1 MRAAVAGAALTSA
14 PVDRD
19 PVRRFWILLA
29 AILLLAAG
37 VRIAYVLGVADGF
50 NRERFYDAAYYELE
64 ARTVAQGK
72 GFADPFRLLPGA
84 DHAIVP
90 AADHPPL
97 TVLALAPVVRV
108 FPGQLPLR
116 FASAL
121 AGLGVVLLTAL
132 LARALAGDRA
142 ALIAAFLAA
151 CYPYLWVNDGLIMSE
166 SFTGLFVVGALLAV
180 YRAVREPRRWW
191 RWVLVGALGGFATLG
206 RAELALLVPLLMV
219 GVLLG
224 RRVPGWRVR
233 AGATACAGAAM
244 LVVLAPWFVYNA
256 GRFEERVLISTNDGL
271 ALVASNCD
279 ETYAGPAMGLT
290 ILAGPPCLPDPVPGD
305 QSVVAK
311 EYRRIGFEY
320 MGDHLDRLPLVV
332 LARAGRDWSLFR
344 PADMIDWNL
353 AEGRPSWVTR
363 AGLFWYYP
371 LLAAAIVGAVVLRR
385 RRAWLWPLLVPPIV
399 VTLGTVLAFGQTRF
413 RAPAEPVLVVLAA
426 VALAALTRRGRSDG
440 PVRDA
445 AAQG

>member
-1 MRAAVAGAALTSA
+1 M
-14 PVDRD
+14 
-19 PVRRFWILLA
+19 RRFWLLLA
-29 AILLLAAG
+29 GILVLAAG
-37 VRIAYVLGVADGF
+37 VRVAYVLGVADGF

-97 TVLALAPVVRV
+97 TVLVLAPVVRV

-116 FASAL
+116 FTSAL
-121 AGLGVVLLTAL
+121 AGLGVVFLTAL
-132 LARALAGDRA
+132 LTRRVAGDRA
-142 ALIAAFLAA
+142 ALIAAVLAA
-151 CYPYLWVNDGLIMSE
+151 GYPYLWVNDGLIMSE
-166 SFTGLFVVGALLAV
+166 SFTGVFVVGSLLAV
-180 YRAVREPRRWW
+180 YSAAEHPRVWW
-191 RWVLVGALGGFATLG
+191 RWCLVGFLGGLAALG
-206 RAELALLVPLLMV
+206 RAELLLLVPLLMV
-219 GVLLG
+219 GVLIG
-224 RRVPGWRVR
+224 RRVDGWAVRV
-233 AGATACAGAAM
+233 AATACAGLTM
-244 LVVLAPWFVYNA
+244 LAVLAPWFLYNA
-256 GRFEERVLISTNDGL
+256 GRFDERVLISTNDGL

-279 ETYAGPAMGLT
+279 ETYSGPAMGLT

-320 MGDHLDRLPLVV
+320 MGDNLDRLPLVV
-332 LARAGRDWSLFR
+332 LARIGRDWSLFR

-353 AEGRPSWVTR
+353 AEGRPAWITR
-363 AGLFWYYP
+363 VGLYWYYP
-371 LLAAAIVGAVVLRR
+371 MLAAAVVGAVLLWRR
-385 RRAWLWPLLVPPIV
+385 RRWVWPLLVPPIV

-426 VALAALTRRGRSDG
+426 VALAAVGRRRRA
-440 PVRDA
+440 PETA
-445 AAQG
+445 ETAETAPA